1 MVTPTTFT
9 LTVTG
14 TFEGVSHTSTAS
26 VTVTVSSPAIADVVG
41 QLQLAGCI
49 DNAGIANALT
59 AKLTAEQ
66 GAIGGGNTKTAINI
80 LSAFTDQVRAQSG
93 KHITAD
99 CATVL
104 MTDARSLID
113 GLAVSATP
121 NPITGSVHT
130 ASGSGVPGA
139 ILTLKDSAGT
149 TLATATTDITGFYF
163 FATTGL
169 LTPGATYTVTVTVP
183 VGFTAASAA
192 GQTFT
197 WPGGAEVAL
206 ADFTTT

>member
-1 MVTPTTFT
+1 MVTPTAFT

-14 TFEGVSHTSTAS
+14 TFEGVNHTSTAS
-26 VTVTVSSPAIADVVG
+26 VTVTVSSPAIADIVG

-66 GAIGGGNTKTAINI
+66 GAIGGGSTKTAINI
-80 LSAFTDQVRAQSG
+80 LSAFTDQVRAQTG

-130 ASGSGVPGA
+130 ASGSGVAGA

-163 FATTGL
+163 FATTGV
-169 LTPGATYTVTVTVP
+169 LTPGATYTVTLTVP
-183 VGFTAASAA
+183 IGFTAASAA

-206 ADFTTT
+206 ADFTTA